1 MKMILGLCLLCLAS
15 RTVHAAPLLKTG
27 KMDDTAAPEG
37 EVEVLMFGVIQFSE
51 SLQYV
56 YETTEAKIDKISQ
69 KMKSHEQTLKKL
81 GRQTEQAAEVDKQ
94 MKEVIQ
100 LLQAQMAKQQAETK
114 KTKDWL
120 ANMERE
126 EAELRTK
133 VEKLEKHVMNSVPTS
148 VKELQERAEE
158 LTDVLRGLQH
168 FTKFQKENIE
178 TQNEKLSKLLQS
190 DIRV

>member
-1 MKMILGLCLLCLAS
+1 MEDM
-15 RTVHAAPLLKTG
+15 
-27 KMDDTAAPEG
+27 AAPEG

-51 SLQYV
+51 SLKYV

-69 KMKSHEQTLKKL
+69 KMKRHEQTLKKL
-81 GRQTEQAAEVDKQ
+81 GRQTEQAAEVEEQ

-100 LLQAQMAKQQAETK
+100 LLQAQMAKQQADTK

-120 ANMERE
+120 ANMELE

-133 VEKLEKHVMNSVPTS
+133 VEKLEKHVINSVPPTS
-148 VKELQERAEE
+148 VKDLQERAEE
-158 LTDVLRGLQH
+158 ITDVLRGLQH
-168 FTKFQKENIE
+168 LTEFQKEMIE

-190 DIRV
+190 DIAV